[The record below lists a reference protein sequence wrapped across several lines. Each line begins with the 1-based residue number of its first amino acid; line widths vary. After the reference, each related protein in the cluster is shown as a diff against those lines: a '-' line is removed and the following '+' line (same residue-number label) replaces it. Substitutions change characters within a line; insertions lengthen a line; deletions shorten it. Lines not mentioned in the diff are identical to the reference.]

1 MTFLRSYF
9 LLSVAIFY
17 FLKKKIKGFPLQ
29 SGLGQLVARVLF
41 LKFCLFSIQNLTNPD
56 TGIV

>member
-1 MTFLRSYF
+1 
-9 LLSVAIFY
+9 
-17 FLKKKIKGFPLQ
+17 
-29 SGLGQLVARVLF
+29 LVARVLF